1 MTNLQIVVIE
11 AITNEVFTEDQCV
24 EYLVT
29 TGALPLYT
37 LKRWNKKGYRVKKG
51 EHAKIITR
59 LWKHNEERKT
69 TDENGQEVTILPDRE
84 YGFIT
89 ARLFTP
95 DQVEPARA

>member
-11 AITNEVFTEDQCV
+11 AITNEVFTEDECV

-37 LKRWNKKGYRVKKG
+37 VKRWNKSGFRVKKG
-51 EHAKIITR
+51 EHAKIVTR
-59 LWKHNEERKT
+59 LWKHNEAKKK
-69 TDENGQEVTILPDRE
+69 TDENGNTTLELPDRE